1 MTYSVEFTTGAK
13 QDLFKIYRYI
23 KNSGRPETA
32 KQLSHQISELCAS
45 LSEYPERGHLPT
57 ELEGISPLLCR
68 QDVIK
73 NYRIIYQIIGKI
85 VIIHGIIDGRR
96 SIREVMR
103 QRVLI

>member
-1 MTYSVEFTTGAK
+1 MKYPVEFTSGSK

-23 KNSGRPETA
+23 KNAGRPKTA
-32 KQLSHQISELCAS
+32 KRLSRQITELCTS
-45 LSEYPERGHLPT
+45 LSENPERGHLPA
-57 ELEGISPLLCR
+57 ELEGLSTLLCR
-68 QDVIK
+68 QVVIK
-73 NYRIIYQIIGKI
+73 NYRVIYQIIGKV